1 MGSKPFSQI
10 SYDQVMT
17 RFTNLV
23 IFYKNQYPILHVLL
37 SQRDPTTGEEP
48 ADLDLWMATHT
59 KGGDWSN
66 PDTKE
71 VYVSDI
77 YIYIVLS
84 SELVHAS

>member
-1 MGSKPFSQI
+1 
-10 SYDQVMT
+10 MT
-17 RFTNLV
+17 RFTDLV
-23 IFYKNQYPILHVLL
+23 IFYKNQYPILHVLP

-77 YIYIVLS
+77 YIYS
-84 SELVHAS
+84 SEFRIGSCFLKFLY